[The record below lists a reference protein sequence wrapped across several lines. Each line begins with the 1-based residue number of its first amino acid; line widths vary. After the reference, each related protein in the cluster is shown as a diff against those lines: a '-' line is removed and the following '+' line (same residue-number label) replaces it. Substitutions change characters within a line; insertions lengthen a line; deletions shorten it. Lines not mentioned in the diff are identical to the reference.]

1 MSDRQ
6 RTAELLNQAFAFGET
21 KSAQLSLELTDGES
35 AAICR
40 AAGNLREVERLAQ
53 RAIDRIGR
61 MATAIDFAERAT
73 RAAAAEEVVVA
84 VAESST
90 PRLDEP
96 EESGERKVESGKPAA
111 DALGATEPQ
120 EAVVPTEPQEAVASK
135 TPPRPPGPAE

>member
-73 RAAAAEEVVVA
+73 RAAAAEEVA

-135 TPPRPPGPAE
+135 TPSQPPGPAE